1 MPEITEAELRKQIEK
16 SEFQKLYFLY
26 GEEKYLID
34 SYARRLI
41 KKAGAEGPGDFNL
54 QKFDGGDTGVDE
66 IAEAAEALPVMAE
79 RKCVAVSNLDAGAL
93 RGSEAAKLW
102 ELLGDLPETC
112 VLVVYN
118 LSFDFDER
126 RDKNW
131 KKFLAEANK
140 AGATVA
146 FRRLSEAQL
155 EKIVCSGA
163 EKRGCSITRRNAERM
178 ISLCGGDLQTVRNEL
193 EKLCAYTGSGE
204 IAEREVDLL
213 TVRNLEA
220 RVFDLSKA
228 ILSGNGDRAY
238 TILGQ
243 LFYQNEE
250 PVAILA
256 VLSGAYLDLYRVKTA
271 LQSGYTAL
279 EPAKYFDY
287 ARKEFRLKNAGY
299 EAKRYSD
306 EMLRQSL
313 GALLE
318 ADTALKSARGD
329 RRLILEKLIAQ
340 LIWITEK
347 EKLT

>member
-1 MPEITEAELRKQIEK
+1 MPEITEAELKKQLER
-16 SEFQKLYFLY
+16 SEFQRLYFLY
-26 GEEKYLID
+26 GEEKYLVNV
-34 SYARRLI
+34 YAHRLI
-41 KKAGAEGPGDFNL
+41 KKAGAQGPGDFNL
-54 QKFDGGDTGVDE
+54 QKFDAGNTGIDE
-66 IAEAAEALPVMAE
+66 IAAAVEALPVMAE
-79 RKCVAVSNLDAGAL
+79 RKCVAVSNLDVAAL
-93 RGSEAAKLW
+93 RGSETSKLW
-102 ELLGDLPETC
+102 ELLDDLPDTC
-112 VLVVYN
+112 VLVIYN

-126 RDKNW
+126 RDKGW
-131 KKFLAEANK
+131 KQFLAKANR
-140 AGATVA
+140 AGATVP

-155 EKIVCSGA
+155 EKVVCTSA
-163 EKRGCSITRRNAERM
+163 ERRGCTITRRNAERM
-178 ISLCGGDLQTVRNEL
+178 IGLCGGDLQTVLNEL
-193 EKLCAYTGSGE
+193 EKLCAYTGGGE
-204 IAEREVDLL
+204 IAEQTVNLL
-213 TVRNLEA
+213 TVKNLEA

-228 ILSGNGDRAY
+228 ILACNGDRAY

-250 PVAILA
+250 PVSILA

-279 EPAKYFDY
+279 EPAKHFDY

-313 GALLE
+313 CALLE

-340 LIWITEK
+340 LIWINEK
-347 EKLT
+347 EKLS